1 MVDFNRIFEEVDNL
15 DRERVMEIMRT
26 LININTTV
34 PPGNSYREYVDA
46 ISPYFKDLAFDL
58 EEVTIPEELI
68 NQIPIPLEGPRIN
81 LVATKEFRKD
91 NYITF
96 CGHMDVVPATNEGN
110 QKWKFPP
117 FEATMIKSG
126 KIYGR
131 GVGDNKGPMIS
142 LILALQ
148 IIDKL
153 NLKPNYNIRV
163 LNCTDEE
170 IGFYPGIRYLAEQ
183 GYVKGTVFSIDY
195 VVEPI
200 ILMGT
205 AGVLEIDIKTIGRSS
220 HSGLSLLGVNALEEM
235 VPILVEL
242 MKLKK
247 NVETRQ
253 SKDIPGFPNPKTKE
267 KRNLSPLFNL
277 DIIKSGEKS
286 NIIPDLCQLTI
297 DRRMIPDESIE
308 EVKQEILD
316 AIEIGKVKSN
326 ALDVKTSFKYS
337 YPPLKVDINS
347 PEIKKIIKV
356 IQLVHKIPEEKI
368 RKIGMTLTF
377 DVGFVAQILKTQ
389 EIILRGAATSKSNTH
404 GVNETIRLKDIKNSI
419 KEIIVFL
426 CADLEDLN

>member
-1 MVDFNRIFEEVDNL
+1 MVDLNKIYEEVDNL
-15 DRERVMEIMRT
+15 DKERIMDLMRS
-26 LININTTV
+26 LISIDTSV
-34 PPGNSYREYVDA
+34 PPGNSYRMYVDT
-46 ISPYFKDLAFDL
+46 ISPYFKQLKYDL
-58 EEVTIPEELI
+58 EEVIVPEELI
-68 NQIPIPLEGPRIN
+68 NQILLPLEGPRIN
-81 LVATKEFRKD
+81 LVATKEFGIKK
-91 NYITF
+91 NITF
-96 CGHMDVVPATNEGN
+96 CGHMDVVPATNEGS
-110 QKWKFPP
+110 QKWRFPP

-131 GVGDNKGPMIS
+131 GVGDNKGSMVC

-153 NLKPNYNIRV
+153 NLRPKYNIRV

-170 IGFYPGIRYLAEQ
+170 IGVYPGIRYLAEH

-195 VVEPI
+195 SIEPI

-205 AGVLEIDIKTIGRSS
+205 AGDLEIEVETIGRSS

-247 NVETRQ
+247 NVESRQ
-253 SKDIPGFPNPKTKE
+253 SKDIPGFPDPKTKE

-277 DIIKSGEKS
+277 DIIKSGEKA
-286 NIIPDLCQLTI
+286 NIIPDICKLTI
-297 DRRMIPDESIE
+297 NRRIIPDETIE

-316 AIEIGKVKSN
+316 AIEKGKVVSN
-326 ALDVKTSFKYS
+326 ALDIKVSFNYS
-337 YPPLKVDINS
+337 YPPLKVDISS
-347 PEIKKIIKV
+347 PEIKRIIKV

-368 RKIGMTLTF
+368 HKTGMTLTY

-389 EIILRGAATSKSNTH
+389 EIILRGVATAGSNTH
-404 GVNETIRLKDIKNSI
+404 GVNETIRLKDIKKFI
-419 KEIIVFL
+419 KEIIIFL
-426 CADLEDLN
+426 CADL

>member
-1 MVDFNRIFEEVDNL
+1 MVDLNKIYEEVDNL
-15 DRERVMEIMRT
+15 DKERIMDLMRS
-26 LININTTV
+26 LISIDTSV
-34 PPGNSYREYVDA
+34 PPGNSYRMYVDT
-46 ISPYFKDLAFDL
+46 ISPYFKQLKYDL
-58 EEVTIPEELI
+58 EEVIVPEELI
-68 NQIPIPLEGPRIN
+68 NQILLPLEGPRIN
-81 LVATKEFRKD
+81 LVATKEFGIKK
-91 NYITF
+91 NITF
-96 CGHMDVVPATNEGN
+96 CGHMDVVPATNEGS
-110 QKWKFPP
+110 QKWRFPP

-131 GVGDNKGPMIS
+131 GVGDNKGSMVC

-153 NLKPNYNIRV
+153 NLRPKYNIRV

-170 IGFYPGIRYLAEQ
+170 IGVYPGIRYLAEH

-195 VVEPI
+195 SIEPI

-205 AGVLEIDIKTIGRSS
+205 AGDLEIEVETIGRSS

-247 NVETRQ
+247 NVESRQ
-253 SKDIPGFPNPKTKE
+253 SKDIPGFPDPKTKE

-277 DIIKSGEKS
+277 DIIKSGEKA
-286 NIIPDLCQLTI
+286 NIIPDICKLTI
-297 DRRMIPDESIE
+297 NRRIIPDETIE

-316 AIEIGKVKSN
+316 AIEKGKVVSN
-326 ALDVKTSFKYS
+326 ALDIKVSFNYS
-337 YPPLKVDINS
+337 YPPLKVDISS
-347 PEIKKIIKV
+347 PEIKRIIKV

-368 RKIGMTLTF
+368 RKTGMTHSF

-389 EIILRGAATSKSNTH
+389 EIILRGVATAGSNTH
-404 GVNETIRLKDIKNSI
+404 GVNETIRLKDIKKFI
-419 KEIIVFL
+419 KEIIIFL
-426 CADLEDLN
+426 CADL